1 MASVPEVATGRNEPA
16 SPWLAWWPVALGLA
30 ALYLPTYWGL
40 ANGLWNT
47 EEQGHGP
54 LILAVT
60 AYLIWGKRDSLVDT
74 KAVPAPITGLIIGGV
89 GLLAYVLGRPLDIWI
104 LEVGSQI
111 PVLVGVL
118 LFLRGWSA
126 VRALWFPL
134 LFLVFMVPLPGS
146 IVDAITGP
154 LKQQVSV
161 IAEHLLYA
169 AGYPIGRTGVILSV
183 GPYQLLVADAC
194 SGLNSMY
201 SLSAL
206 GLLYLYLM
214 QYRSWWRNGI
224 ILASILPIAFVA
236 NVIRVMI
243 LILVTY
249 HLGDEAG
256 QGFLHGFAG
265 MVLFVIALILLFAL
279 DAILGL
285 FFRRSGNDQRRA

>member
-1 MASVPEVATGRNEPA
+1 MASVPEVATERNEPA

-60 AYLIWGKRDSLVDT
+60 AYLIWSKRDSLVDT

-134 LFLVFMVPLPGS
+134 LFLVFMVPLPGA

-214 QYRSWWRNGI
+214 QYQSWWRNGI
-224 ILASILPIAFVA
+224 ILASILPIAFIA

-279 DAILGL
+279 DSILGL
-285 FFRRSGNDQRRA
+285 FFRRRGNDQRRA